1 MRIIDTKITKEILT
15 GDNHPQL
22 KIADKLYTVDD
33 RQSTFDKIQNLQAN
47 SELSEKERTHSI
59 YSLALGEEA
68 TKEIEELEGTE
79 KDKKIYELALGKEAA
94 EEIYKLDLPVSL
106 YRYFSFCVMGA
117 ITGEDPDELQKMAR
131 EQVRKN

>member
-33 RQSTFDKIQNLQAN
+33 RQSTFEKIQQIQMDNKLD
-47 SELSEKERTHSI
+47 
-59 YSLALGEEA
+59 
-68 TKEIEELEGTE
+68 GTE
-79 KDKKIYELALGKEAA
+79 KEKKIYELALGKKAT
-94 EEIYKLDLPVSL
+94 EEIYNLDLPVNL

-117 ITGEDPDELQKMAR
+117 ITGEDPDELQKAAK
-131 EQVRKN
+131 EQARKN